1 MKLKQKIFNLKNDKK
16 KQSTYLTRKTRDLG
30 HETMITS
37 QKKKL

>member
-1 MKLKQKIFNLKNDKK
+1 LKDEIETKNIQFKKWQK

-37 QKKKL
+37 